1 MPAVRAQGL
10 NDSGED
16 GLARIFNQGAFHHSR
31 GQRTSRHS
39 HYAWKLH
46 IGLDAPVW
54 VESEG
59 CTIGKDDG
67 ARVVVVPPGV
77 EHRTGAVGW
86 SLAVFLSPGSRG
98 TSWRASTG
106 AIGLTR
112 AAAARVV
119 AMCDGFDVT
128 ERWATADF
136 SDELASVASEY
147 LGGRAGIDPRVE
159 LALTRLKHCPD
170 VGLPALARSVGL
182 SLDRLSRL
190 TARET
195 GLGLRRHVLWNR
207 VVGFLS
213 SGGQY
218 ETLAAAAAAA
228 GFSDHAHMTRTCR
241 QFLGRSPS
249 EFKTPPET
257 IGKW

>member
-1 MPAVRAQGL
+1 MEGL

-16 GLARIFNQGAFHHSR
+16 GLARIFDQGALHHSR
-31 GQRTSRHS
+31 GQSTSWHS

-46 IGLDAPVW
+46 VGLDGPVW
-54 VESEG
+54 VESDT
-59 CTIGKDDG
+59 CTIGRDER

-98 TSWRASTG
+98 TSWRACGG
-106 AIGLTR
+106 AFGLTES
-112 AAAARVV
+112 ASARVV
-119 AMCDGFDVT
+119 AMCEGFDLA
-128 ERWATADF
+128 ERRTTGDF
-136 SDELASVASEY
+136 ADELAIVASEH
-147 LGGRAGIDPRVE
+147 LGGAAVIDPRVE
-159 LALTRLKHCPD
+159 AALTQLKHCPEI
-170 VGLPALARSVGL
+170 GLPALARSVGL

-195 GLGLRRHVLWNR
+195 GLGLRRHVLWNK

-213 SGGQY
+213 AGDEY
-218 ETLAAAAAAA
+218 ETLAAAAAGA

-241 QFLGRSPS
+241 QFLGRAPS
-249 EFKTPPET
+249 EFKTPPESV
-257 IGKW
+257 GRW